1 MALIKCPECGKEV
14 SDSAKSCPH
23 CGYPL
28 DKEQPIKQ
36 EVVDEPKKFSS
47 DEPEEIRRYRREI
60 EICRTRR
67 VVMVTIGSV
76 LAGLSL
82 TIIILL
88 AVFYYRA
95 VIDLAISNYSDP
107 ETIRITNAIVWY
119 VFGIVMASLVM
130 TAGMVLIVVGAVT
143 NSVKIKKRE
152 NRIRL
157 WERNK

>member
-28 DKEQPIKQ
+28 DKEQPVKQ
-36 EVVDEPKKFSS
+36 EVVDEDRQFSS
-47 DEPEEIRRYRREI
+47 EPEEIKRYRREI
-60 EICRTRR
+60 EICRSRR

-76 LAGLSL
+76 LAGVSL
-82 TIIILL
+82 ILIILL
-88 AVFYYRA
+88 AIFYYRA
-95 VIDLAISNYSDP
+95 LVEIALANYSEP
-107 ETIRITNAIVWY
+107 ETMRLSSVVLWY
-119 VFGIVMASLVM
+119 VFGIVMASLAM
-130 TAGMVLIVVGAVT
+130 TGGMVLIVVGAVT

-157 WERNK
+157 WERTK

>member
-1 MALIKCPECGKEV
+1 MALIKCPECGKEI
-14 SDSAKSCPH
+14 SNSAKSCPH

-28 DKEQPIKQ
+28 DKEQPINQ
-36 EVVDEPKKFSS
+36 EVVDETQHFSN
-47 DEPEEIRRYRREI
+47 EPEEIKRYRREI
-60 EICRTRR
+60 DICRRRR

-76 LAGLSL
+76 LAGISL
-82 TIIILL
+82 VLIVLL

-95 VIDLAISNYSDP
+95 VIDLAMSHYSDP

-157 WERNK
+157 WEQTR

>member
-28 DKEQPIKQ
+28 DKEQPINQ
-36 EVVDEPKKFSS
+36 EVVDEAKQFSN
-47 DEPEEIRRYRREI
+47 EPEEIKRYRREI
-60 EICRTRR
+60 DICRRRR

-82 TIIILL
+82 VLIVLL

-95 VIDLAISNYSDP
+95 VIDLAMSHYSDP

-157 WERNK
+157 WERSR

>member
-1 MALIKCPECGKEV
+1 MALIKCPECGKEI
-14 SDSAKSCPH
+14 SNSAKSCPH

-28 DKEQPIKQ
+28 DKEQPVKQ
-36 EVVDEPKKFSS
+36 EVVDETKQFSN
-47 DEPEEIRRYRREI
+47 EPEEIKRYRREI
-60 EICRTRR
+60 DICRRRR

-82 TIIILL
+82 VLIILL

-95 VIDLAISNYSDP
+95 VIDLAMSHYSDP

-157 WERNK
+157 WERTK